1 MSLLQL
7 LQQAQNGQGLSA
19 LAEQVGLDQAQAGDL
34 TNLLAPV
41 IGKAAKQQA
50 ESGGLDSILGALKG
64 EAQAGLFDDAAQAAS
79 PEGAAQGANFLNG
92 LLGDN
97 GTNALAEQAAERTGI
112 GMEQIMAFLPALG
125 RDGARWSAKTNAR
138 CLDRCAASGAI
149 AGGWWRPDG
158 PCRWSSGRQPARRS
172 GPVRADLTFG
182 CRWRWVRCGR
192 HHGKAIEVR
201 LSPETPNC
209 PPRQNGG
216 QSTRS

>member
-19 LAEQVGLDQAQAGDL
+19 LAEQAGLDHAQAGDL

-41 IGKAAKQQA
+41 IGKAAKQKA

-64 EAQAGLFDDAAQAAS
+64 EAQAGMFDDAAQAAS

-125 RDGARWSAKTNAR
+125 AMAQGGLQKQMPDASIDALQAAQSQGSGGGLMGLVGGLLGGSQQGGPDLSALTSLLDADG
-138 CLDRCAASGAI
+138 
-149 AGGWWRPDG
+149 DG
-158 PCRWSSGRQPARRS
+158 S
-172 GPVRADLTFG
+172 VVDDIME
-182 CRWRWVRCGR
+182 
-192 HHGKAIEVR
+192 K
-201 LSPETPNC
+201 LSK
-209 PPRQNGG
+209 
-216 QSTRS
+216 

>member
-19 LAEQVGLDQAQAGDL
+19 LAEQAGLDHAQAGDL

-41 IGKAAKQQA
+41 IGKAAKQKA

-64 EAQAGLFDDAAQAAS
+64 EAQAGMFDDAAQAAS

-125 RDGARWSAKTNAR
+125 AMAQGGLQKQMPDASIDA
-138 CLDRCAASGAI
+138 LQAAQSQGSG
-149 AGGWWRPDG
+149 GGLMGLVGGLLGGSQQDG
-158 PCRWSSGRQPARRS
+158 P
-172 GPVRADLTFG
+172 DLSALTSLLDANG
-182 CRWRWVRCGR
+182 DGSVVDDIME
-192 HHGKAIEVR
+192 K
-201 LSPETPNC
+201 LSK
-209 PPRQNGG
+209 
-216 QSTRS
+216 

>member
-64 EAQAGLFDDAAQAAS
+64 DAQAGLFDDAAQAAS

-92 LLGDN
+92 LLGAN

-125 RDGARWSAKTNAR
+125 AMAQGGLQKQMPDASIDA
-138 CLDRCAASGAI
+138 LQAAQSQGSG
-149 AGGWWRPDG
+149 GGLMG
-158 PCRWSSGRQPARRS
+158 LVG
-172 GPVRADLTFG
+172 GLLG
-182 CRWRWVRCGR
+182 
-192 HHGKAIEVR
+192 
-201 LSPETPNC
+201 
-209 PPRQNGG
+209 GG
-216 QSTRS
+216 QKGGPDLSALTSLLDADGDGSFVDDIMEKLSK

>member
-64 EAQAGLFDDAAQAAS
+64 EAQAGMFDDAAQAAS

-125 RDGARWSAKTNAR
+125 AMAQGGLQKQMPDASIDA
-138 CLDRCAASGAI
+138 LQAAQSQGSG
-149 AGGWWRPDG
+149 GGLMG
-158 PCRWSSGRQPARRS
+158 LVGGLLGGSQQS
-172 GPVRADLTFG
+172 GPDLSALTSLLDADGDGSIVDDIMEKLT
-182 CRWRWVRCGR
+182 
-192 HHGKAIEVR
+192 K
-201 LSPETPNC
+201 
-209 PPRQNGG
+209 
-216 QSTRS
+216 

>member
-19 LAEQVGLDQAQAGDL
+19 LAEQVGLDQTQAGDL
-34 TNLLAPV
+34 TSLLAPV

-64 EAQAGLFDDAAQAAS
+64 EAQAGMFDDVAQAAS

-125 RDGARWSAKTNAR
+125 AMAQGGLQKQMPDASIDA
-138 CLDRCAASGAI
+138 LQAAQSQG
-149 AGGWWRPDG
+149 
-158 PCRWSSGRQPARRS
+158 SSGGLMGLVGGLLGGNQQG
-172 GPVRADLTFG
+172 GPDLSALTSLLDADG
-182 CRWRWVRCGR
+182 DGSVVDDIMA
-192 HHGKAIEVR
+192 K
-201 LSPETPNC
+201 LSK
-209 PPRQNGG
+209 
-216 QSTRS
+216 

>member
-125 RDGARWSAKTNAR
+125 AMAQGGLQKQMPDASIDA
-138 CLDRCAASGAI
+138 LQAAQSQG
-149 AGGWWRPDG
+149 AGGGLMGLVGGLLGGSQQGGPDL
-158 PCRWSSGRQPARRS
+158 SALTSLLD
-172 GPVRADLTFG
+172 ADGDGSF
-182 CRWRWVRCGR
+182 VDDIME
-192 HHGKAIEVR
+192 K
-201 LSPETPNC
+201 LSK
-209 PPRQNGG
+209 
-216 QSTRS
+216 

>member
-64 EAQAGLFDDAAQAAS
+64 EAQAEMFDDAAQAAS

-125 RDGARWSAKTNAR
+125 AMAQGGLQKQMPDASIDA
-138 CLDRCAASGAI
+138 LQAAQSQG
-149 AGGWWRPDG
+149 AGGGLMGLVGGLLGGSQQGGPDL
-158 PCRWSSGRQPARRS
+158 SALTSLLD
-172 GPVRADLTFG
+172 ADG
-182 CRWRWVRCGR
+182 DGSVVDDIME
-192 HHGKAIEVR
+192 K
-201 LSPETPNC
+201 LSK
-209 PPRQNGG
+209 
-216 QSTRS
+216 

>member
-19 LAEQVGLDQAQAGDL
+19 LAEKVGLDQTQAGDL

-50 ESGGLDSILGALKG
+50 EGGGLDAVLGALKG
-64 EAQAGLFDDAAQAAS
+64 EDQAALFDDATQAAS

-92 LLGDN
+92 LLGEN

-125 RDGARWSAKTNAR
+125 AMAQGGLQKQVPDASIDA
-138 CLDRCAASGAI
+138 LQAAQSQ
-149 AGGWWRPDG
+149 GGG
-158 PCRWSSGRQPARRS
+158 GLMGLVGGLLGGSSGG
-172 GPVRADLTFG
+172 GPDLSALTSLLDADGDGSVVDDIMEKL
-182 CRWRWVRCGR
+182 
-192 HHGKAIEVR
+192 GK
-201 LSPETPNC
+201 
-209 PPRQNGG
+209 
-216 QSTRS
+216 

>member
-19 LAEQVGLDQAQAGDL
+19 LAEQAGLDHAQAGDL

-41 IGKAAKQQA
+41 IGKAAKQKA

-64 EAQAGLFDDAAQAAS
+64 EAQAGMFDDAAQAAS

-125 RDGARWSAKTNAR
+125 AMAQGGLQKQMPDASIDALQATQSQGSGGGLMGLVGGLLGGSQQGGPDLSALTSLLDADG
-138 CLDRCAASGAI
+138 
-149 AGGWWRPDG
+149 DG
-158 PCRWSSGRQPARRS
+158 S
-172 GPVRADLTFG
+172 VVDDIME
-182 CRWRWVRCGR
+182 
-192 HHGKAIEVR
+192 K
-201 LSPETPNC
+201 LSK
-209 PPRQNGG
+209 
-216 QSTRS
+216 